1 MEVVEFHRCT
11 RSEFFGD
18 AKAVLD
24 ILHAVQKRVHMP
36 CLKVGAVVVVTTFL
50 ALALG
55 DLAQRQLRALAAY
68 VH

>member
-1 MEVVEFHRCT
+1 MEVVEFHRRT

-24 ILHAVQKRVHMP
+24 ILQAVQKRVHMP
-36 CLKVGAVVVVTTFL
+36 CLKVGAVIMVAAVL

-55 DLAQRQLRALAAY
+55 SLAQ
-68 VH
+68 

>member
-1 MEVVEFHRCT
+1 MKVVVLHRNM

-24 ILHAVQKRVHMP
+24 VLQAVQKRVHMP
-36 CLKVGAVVVVTTFL
+36 CLKVGAVVVVATVV

-55 DLAQRQLRALAAY
+55 AL
-68 VH
+68 VQ